1 MDGITKEDFEQLKE
15 DIKNM
20 RRRLETSLDI
30 IMEHFEDTE
39 DRLEQFY
46 DEIEELRNG
55 LGKTE

>member
-1 MDGITKEDFEQLKE
+1 MDRVTKEDFEQLKE

-46 DEIEELRNG
+46 DEIEEVRNG

>member
-1 MDGITKEDFEQLKE
+1 MDGITKEDFDQLKE